1 MQNWLTNAT
10 KTRIIRDLRKML
22 FDHPRYREDHLNV
35 QNKFSFEERPQ
46 RGIIVNGASADRV
59 RLSADNYIGR
69 LSSFVM
75 QTTIGTFPGTS
86 VEWVKEN
93 NSYLEQFSPTR
104 SVFPTPPGVYIL
116 HIVSLPIEERN
127 LPGEFTLDPYLTV
140 SDEPVITFGT
150 NADQTGQL
158 SNANI
163 YPNSVRL
170 WLDGKRPILEG
181 VDFLIDY
188 GTGEITFLKSTP
200 VGSTIFA
207 DYRYKIETQGPFYFK
222 RESSNEDAIPGALIA
237 FGDRIWK
244 DDQLAIVVTSDRTET
259 AEVYGGKFEVNFE
272 LIVFSRDSEDREKFS
287 DYIVAKTLES
297 QNRLGFEGIE
307 LLDISPSGE
316 SEEIYNETLDDY
328 FYDSTLALSYRVDW
342 QIFVPLPIE
351 IFRVETTSKVEEE
364 KTGFLDGTNT
374 SDLIN
379 VESDLSKIAGL
390 KTVIGRDI
398 GYERLR

>member
-10 KTRIIRDLRKML
+10 KTRIIRELRKML
-22 FDHPRYREDHLNV
+22 FDHPRYRDDHLNV

-59 RLSADNYIGR
+59 RLSADNYVGR

-86 VEWVKEN
+86 LEWVKEN
-93 NSYLEQFSPTR
+93 KSYLEHFSPTR

-116 HIVSLPIEERN
+116 RIVSLPQEERN
-127 LPGEFTLDPYLTV
+127 LPGEYTLDPYLTV
-140 SDEPVITFGT
+140 SDESVITFGS
-150 NADQTGQL
+150 NSDLTGQL
-158 SNANI
+158 SNVNI

-170 WLDGKRPILEG
+170 WLDGRRPILEH
-181 VDFLIDY
+181 VDFDVDY
-188 GTGEITFLKSTP
+188 ATGEITFLKPTP
-200 VGSTIFA
+200 AGSTIFA
-207 DYRYKIETQGPFYFK
+207 DYRYKIETQGPFQYK
-222 RESSNEDAIPGALIA
+222 RESSDEEAIPGAILA
-237 FGDRIWK
+237 FGDRIWQ
-244 DDQLAIVVTSDRTET
+244 DDQLAVVVTPDRTET
-259 AEVYGGKFEVNFE
+259 AEVYGGKFEINLE
-272 LIVFSRDSEDREKFS
+272 LIVFSRDAEDREKLS

-307 LLDISPSGE
+307 LLDVSPSGE

-328 FYDSTLALSYRVDW
+328 FYDSTVSLSYRVDW
-342 QIFVPLPIE
+342 QIFVPMPIE
-351 IFRVETTSKVEEE
+351 IFRVETTSKAAEEQ
-364 KTGFLDGTNT
+364 TGYLDGTYST
-374 SDLIN
+374 DLISI
-379 VESDLSKIAGL
+379 ESDPSRVAGL